1 MKPLLVLLAG
11 TAIAA
16 GPTAAFAGTLPPPP
30 QPAGVTATTPVAKVN
45 PADQAAPGVAAAAPV
60 APAAQ
65 GVSAASGA
73 HTAHAAP
80 GVAAAAPGAS
90 GAQAVPGVAP
100 APPGTPAT
108 QAVPGVAAA
117 APSAVT
123 NRVTKIRPIATRTR
137 ALILTY
143 AAGETSRPERY
154 AVLNCP
160 ATSGG
165 LRERDEACVVVN
177 GVKGDLTQLKPSQ
190 NTFCPM
196 MFSPVTVTA
205 NGIWDGRYVDFKHTF
220 GNACEMHSATGTIF
234 DI

>member
-30 QPAGVTATTPVAKVN
+30 QPSGVTATTPVAKVN
-45 PADQAAPGVAAAAPV
+45 PADQVAPGT
-60 APAAQ
+60 Q
-65 GVSAASGA
+65 AASGA
-73 HTAHAAP
+73 RP
-80 GVAAAAPGAS
+80 L
-90 GAQAVPGVAP
+90 PGVAP
-100 APPGTPAT
+100 APPVAPAA
-108 QAVPGVAAA
+108 QAPPGVAAT
-117 APSAVT
+117 APAAVT

-143 AAGETSRPERY
+143 AAGETAKPERY
-154 AVLNCP
+154 SVLNCP
-160 ATSGG
+160 ATFGT

-177 GVKGDLTQLKPSQ
+177 RVNGDLTQLKPSQ

>member
-1 MKPLLVLLAG
+1 
-11 TAIAA
+11 
-16 GPTAAFAGTLPPPP
+16 
-30 QPAGVTATTPVAKVN
+30 
-45 PADQAAPGVAAAAPV
+45 
-60 APAAQ
+60 
-65 GVSAASGA
+65 
-73 HTAHAAP
+73 
-80 GVAAAAPGAS
+80 
-90 GAQAVPGVAP
+90 
-100 APPGTPAT
+100 
-108 QAVPGVAAA
+108 
-117 APSAVT
+117 VT

-160 ATSGG
+160 ATSRG